1 MIKNILKRKKKEV
14 NNNIRNQTIHI
25 INKEKNILNI

>member
-14 NNNIRNQTIHI
+14 NNNIRTQTYPI
-25 INKEKNILNI
+25 INKEKNI